1 MVDMK
6 DREWDECSQHT
17 DSAAHNINHL
27 PIAYELELHRIVQCE
42 AFLLAERDGFKRSP
56 LDYWLAAEK
65 CVHQRV

>member
-6 DREWDECSQHT
+6 EHKWDACNDNGGLKHEIS
-17 DSAAHNINHL
+17 HL
-27 PIAYELELHRIVQCE
+27 PVAYELELHRFIQCE

-65 CVHQRV
+65 CVHQRVY